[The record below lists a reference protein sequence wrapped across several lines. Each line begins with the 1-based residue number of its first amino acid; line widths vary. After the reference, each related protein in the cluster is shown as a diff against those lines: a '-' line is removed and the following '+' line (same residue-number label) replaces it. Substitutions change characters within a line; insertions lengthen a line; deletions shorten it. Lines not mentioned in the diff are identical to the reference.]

1 MGRSPATSHRVALRE
16 ERNLRVSTAV
26 AMWVAGAA
34 TLAAG
39 TLLGATDPGRESLTW
54 ALALTGMAMAVVT
67 ALVFPRVSMRTLVV
81 LTNVCCAI
89 GGGFIAIGAALTG
102 GAASPFFELFLF
114 TSLYAAYFFS
124 RRSLAL
130 HLLLYAAAVLTV
142 VLLEPADDAGHTA
155 ARLLIIGAGALAIGT
170 VISWHRGRLLEAEAR
185 ARRQALRDPLTGLHN
200 LRSLRAEVEATPL
213 DGGAA
218 LLLLDV
224 DNFKGV
230 NSHFGHTGADRL
242 LTALGQELTAAAGD
256 GACVA
261 RIGGDEFVV
270 LVRDHDADRLQALIA
285 GCEEAAGRA
294 RAATGLPG
302 PDLTASV
309 GTAAWPRD
317 GDDLSALLDAADRD
331 MLARKHASRRGR
343 VDTALSAL
351 AARPHEG
358 HQRTLTAVD
367 QAPAPAPSGR
377 VASWLR
383 SRPSR
388 TLAGTAGWWTAALAI
403 TAVLVLSRGELAA
416 PVMVA
421 GCALF
426 ALGAGALL
434 LAFGARYGDR
444 AYLVSD
450 VCAFG
455 GLVLSVALTGGTTS
469 PLLPFVLVPT
479 AINAYFAD
487 ARQAVIQLVAGILVI
502 ATPLLYAMPAERV
515 DYSVRFL
522 ALVTTAAILTLVIA
536 RNRAELDRAQRR
548 ADEQALT
555 DPLTLLPN
563 RRAFSRRLA
572 AALADASHE
581 TGATV
586 CAAIIDL
593 DNFKRV
599 NDRHGHAAGDL
610 LLRSIGQ
617 ELERV
622 VREED
627 TVARVGGDEFAIVA
641 PGTGLDTG
649 RALGERCVAAVED
662 VARRLGFSACG
673 VSATVGFAL
682 YRRDAMTADDLLTA
696 ADTALL
702 RAKDAGKRRVAH
714 PERAAA

>member
-26 AMWVAGAA
+26 AMWVGGAA

-67 ALVFPRVSMRTLVV
+67 ALVFPRVSMRALVV

-89 GGGFIAIGAALTG
+89 GGGFIAIGAAVTG

-124 RRSLAL
+124 RRSLAV
-130 HLLLYAAAVLTV
+130 HLLLYAAAVLAV

-213 DGGAA
+213 DDGAA

-270 LVRDHDADRLQALIA
+270 LVRDHDACRLHALIA
-285 GCEEAAGRA
+285 GCDEAAARA

-309 GTAAWPRD
+309 GMAAWPRD

-331 MLARKHASRRGR
+331 MLAHKHASRRGR
-343 VDTALSAL
+343 VDTAIGAL

-358 HQRTLTAVD
+358 HQRTLTAVE
-367 QAPAPAPSGR
+367 QTPPAPSGR
-377 VASWLR
+377 VTSWLR
-383 SRPSR
+383 TRPSR

-403 TAVLVLSRGELAA
+403 TAVLVLSRGALAA
-416 PVMVA
+416 PVIVA

-426 ALGAGALL
+426 ALSAGALL

-444 AYLVSD
+444 AYLISD

-455 GLVLSVALTGGTTS
+455 GLVLSVAFTGGTAS

-502 ATPLLYAMPAERV
+502 ATPLLYATPAERV

-522 ALVTTAAILTLVIA
+522 ALVMTAAILTLVIA

-563 RRAFSRRLA
+563 RRAFARRLA
-572 AALADASHE
+572 TALADASHD
-581 TGATV
+581 TTATV

-641 PGTGLDTG
+641 PGSGLDTG
-649 RALGERCVAAVED
+649 LALGERCVTAVED

>member
-1 MGRSPATSHRVALRE
+1 MSPSPANAQHVAVRE

-26 AMWVAGAA
+26 AMWVGGAA

-39 TLLGATDPGRESLTW
+39 TLLGATDPGRETLTW
-54 ALALTGMAMAVVT
+54 ALALTGMAMAVLT
-67 ALVFPRVSMRTLVV
+67 ALVFPRVSMRSLVV

-89 GGGFIAIGAALTG
+89 GGGFIAIGAAVTG

-124 RRSLAL
+124 RRSLAV
-130 HLLLYAAAVLTV
+130 HLLLYGAAIVAV
-142 VLLEPADDAGHTA
+142 VLLEPANGAGHTA
-155 ARLLIIGAGALAIGT
+155 ARLLIIGAGAVAIGT
-170 VISWHRGRLLEAEAR
+170 VISWHRGRLLEAEAH

-200 LRSLRAEVEATPL
+200 LRSLRAEVEAAPL
-213 DGGAA
+213 AEGAGV
-218 LLLLDV
+218 LLLDV

-230 NSHFGHTGADRL
+230 NSQVGHTGADRL
-242 LTALGQELTAAAGD
+242 LTALAQELTAAAGES
-256 GACVA
+256 ACVA

-270 LVRDHDADRLQALIA
+270 LVRDHDAKELRDLVAR
-285 GCEEAAGRA
+285 CEEAAGRC
-294 RAATGLPG
+294 RATTGLPG
-302 PDLTASV
+302 PELTASV
-309 GTAAWPRD
+309 GAAAWPRD

-331 MLARKHASRRGR
+331 MLARKDASRRGR
-343 VDTALSAL
+343 VDSALGAL
-351 AARPHEG
+351 AARARDAHHPA
-358 HQRTLTAVD
+358 LTPVEPMPE
-367 QAPAPAPSGR
+367 PAPRGH
-377 VASWLR
+377 VAGWLR
-383 SRPSR
+383 TRPSR
-388 TLAGTAGWWTAALAI
+388 TLAGAVGWSTAALAI
-403 TAVLVLSRGELAA
+403 TVVLALSGGELDE
-416 PVMVA
+416 PLLVA
-421 GCALF
+421 GFALF
-426 ALGAGALL
+426 AASAGALL

-444 AYLVSD
+444 AYLISD
-450 VCAFG
+450 MCAFG
-455 GLVLSVALTGGTTS
+455 GLVLSVAFTGGTAS
-469 PLLPFVLVPT
+469 PLLPFVLVPI

-487 ARQAVIQLVAGILVI
+487 TRQAAMQLAAGILVI
-502 ATPLLYAMPAERV
+502 ATPLLYATPTERV
-515 DYSVRFL
+515 DYTVRFL

-536 RNRAELDRAQRR
+536 RNRAELDRAHRR
-548 ADEQALT
+548 ADEQALK
-555 DPLTLLPN
+555 DPLTQLPN

-572 AALADASHE
+572 AALADASQVP
-581 TGATV
+581 GAPV
-586 CAAIIDL
+586 CAAIVDL

-622 VREED
+622 VREDD

-641 PGTGLDTG
+641 PGTGLDAG

-682 YRRDAMTADDLLTA
+682 YGRDALTADDLLTA

-714 PERAAA
+714 PEQSAA